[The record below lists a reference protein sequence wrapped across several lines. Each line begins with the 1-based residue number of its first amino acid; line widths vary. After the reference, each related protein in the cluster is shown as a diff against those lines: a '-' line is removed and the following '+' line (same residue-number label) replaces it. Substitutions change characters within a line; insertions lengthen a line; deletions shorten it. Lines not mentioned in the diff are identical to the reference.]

1 MQDTREAVSKKEQK
15 VSFVKNKVPNQN
27 PKLKLLKKQ
36 KQRKQAGANSRIK
49 KNKKYELNKVQ
60 TY

>member
-36 KQRKQAGANSRIK
+36 KQRKQAGVNSRIK
-49 KNKKYELNKVQ
+49 KNKKIWTK
-60 TY
+60 